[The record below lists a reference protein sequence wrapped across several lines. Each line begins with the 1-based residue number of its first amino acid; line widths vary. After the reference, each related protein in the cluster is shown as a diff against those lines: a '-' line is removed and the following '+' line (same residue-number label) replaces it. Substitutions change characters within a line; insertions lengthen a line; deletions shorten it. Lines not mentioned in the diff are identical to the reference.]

1 MGYDGAQSGEFWN
14 AIWRTFAFNV
24 LVALHEAELLD
35 VSDAETLPF
44 LERVSVSVVIRQTK
58 KGTALDA
65 LATR

>member
-1 MGYDGAQSGEFWN
+1 MRRSQEN
-14 AIWRTFAFNV
+14 AIWRTFALDV

-35 VSDAETLPF
+35 VSDKEALSF
-44 LERVSVSVVIRQTK
+44 LERVSVSVVIRQTR